1 MFSAS
6 LVLSMLQKHQKFAEE
21 TSFLIVFAVTLGTE
35 DWLINQF

>member
-6 LVLSMLQKHQKFAEE
+6 LVLSMLQKHLKLAEG
-21 TSFLIVFAVTLGTE
+21 TTFFIVFAVTLGTE